1 MTLKDFFHLSDEE
14 FATRISTST
23 NEELLKDDI
32 HNCRAIHSGMYGAT
46 LGVLEAP
53 ATAGVSLVGSAIGLR
68 RRNVAKRRLEMIHQ
82 ELEKRGLP
90 AHKQTKRDFL
100 IPLGIAGVSA
110 GISGGVMD
118 GVMHAIPV
126 DSLVDAGLDLGVTA
140 GAQVAQ
146 EAAGKLT
153 VEVANEQFLDRGLPG
168 TGRSQ
173 VWREK
178 LTMSRS
184 ATSLSSTLA
193 LPEVAET
200 ALSAPSSPMLG
211 FRPLLPPRP
220 LSGAVQSAAGFPL
233 IRLS

>member
-14 FATRISTST
+14 FANRISTST

-32 HNCRAIHSGMYGAT
+32 HNCRTTHSGMYGAT

-53 ATAGVSLVGSAIGLR
+53 VTAGVSLVGSAIGLR
-68 RRNVAKRRLEMIHQ
+68 RRNVAKRRLQMIHQ
-82 ELEKRGLP
+82 ELEKR
-90 AHKQTKRDFL
+90 
-100 IPLGIAGVSA
+100 VSA

-153 VEVANEQFLDRGLPG
+153 VEVANEQILDRGLPG

-184 ATSLSSTLA
+184 ATSLSSRLA

-200 ALSAPSSPMLG
+200 ALSAPSSPMLEV
-211 FRPLLPPRP
+211 RPLLPPRP
-220 LSGAVQSAAGFPL
+220 LSGVVQSAAGFLL

>member
-14 FATRISTST
+14 FANRISTST

-32 HNCRAIHSGMYGAT
+32 HNCRTTHSGMYGAT

-53 ATAGVSLVGSAIGLR
+53 VTAGVSLVGSAIGLR
-68 RRNVAKRRLEMIHQ
+68 RRNVAKRRLQMIHQ

-153 VEVANEQFLDRGLPG
+153 VEVANEQILDRGLPG

-184 ATSLSSTLA
+184 ATSLSSRLA
-193 LPEVAET
+193 AEVAET
-200 ALSAPSSPMLG
+200 ALSAPSSPMLEV
-211 FRPLLPPRP
+211 RPLLPPRP
-220 LSGAVQSAAGFPL
+220 LSGVVQSAAGFLL